1 MMKTVYVDALGAS
14 VSSIGFGCASL
25 GGRVGARVGI
35 EALECAYD
43 AGITWYDVAPSYG
56 DGTAESICGQFASKK
71 RDRVYICT
79 KVGMRPSPAAVTMR
93 ALKPIARAC
102 LAVFPGIQ
110 PRLSAMKPKP
120 FKVPLSAELVRTS
133 IEDSLR
139 RLRTDY
145 VDVLA
150 LHRPTREEV
159 VREDIVRTLERVVQ
173 DGKALA
179 ISIAGN
185 NEMAID
191 GLNDSLPYR
200 MVQIANNPLEPNLE
214 RSRRAAPRRTF
225 VTYGSFS
232 CVDQLAARI
241 GARQRLLNELYELGY
256 RGDLTA
262 IAGAFA
268 VDYALAANAA
278 GVTLFSMLRKKYLAF
293 NLLRSAQL
301 PPFELLN
308 RIAAELSRE
317 PQQTLGIIGAPNGPR
332 LGRC

>member
-1 MMKTVYVDALGAS
+1 MKTVRVDALGAS

-35 EALECAYD
+35 EALERAYD

-56 DGTAESICGQFASKK
+56 DGLAESICGKFASKRRGK
-71 RDRVYICT
+71 IYICT
-79 KVGMRPSPAAVTMR
+79 KVGMRPSATSATMR
-93 ALKPIARAC
+93 LLKPIARAS

-120 FKVPLSAELVRTS
+120 FKIPLSAELIRTS
-133 IEDSLR
+133 LEDSLR

-159 VREDIVRTLERVVQ
+159 VREDVIRTVERIIQ
-173 DGKALA
+173 DGKARA

-185 NEMAID
+185 SEIAID
-191 GLNDSLPYR
+191 GLDESLPYR
-200 MVQIANNPLEPNLE
+200 LVQIANNPLEPNLQ
-214 RSRRAAPRRTF
+214 RSKGSARGRTF

-232 CVDQLAARI
+232 RVSELVARI
-241 GARQRLLNELYELGY
+241 GARQQSLNDLMELGY
-256 RGDLTA
+256 RGDLTE
-262 IAGAFA
+262 IAAAFV
-268 VDYALAANAA
+268 VDYALAANSA
-278 GVTLFSMLRKKYLAF
+278 GVTLFSMFRKEHLAF
-293 NLLRSAQL
+293 NLLRSTQVSAL
-301 PPFELLN
+301 HLLN

-317 PQQTLGIIGAPNGPR
+317 P
-332 LGRC
+332 